1 MMKYRLLEEQFENQR
16 RRNEE
21 LETRIIEIIEKAETD
36 KLTLNN
42 EIDELH
48 KILKKAPCSTR
59 SPLKKDQNTHLLCN
73 TVPLHFPKKKM
84 TTDNYL
90 DLPILSLPEGSI
102 YGFHWISD
110 SIVKIA

>member
-84 TTDNYL
+84 NTDNYL

-102 YGFHWISD
+102 YGFHWIFD
-110 SIVKIA
+110 SIVKIV